1 MSCQPASRVLKS
13 ILMLQLAN
21 NRTRCFRP
29 ALAGLMVLLVLF
41 LGLLASNEGAH
52 NKLHQRGTAHDATC
66 AVCAVAKGL
75 VDAPAS
81 AVQIASVSPSF
92 AWTVPAFESVLLPTA
107 DFSVASSR
115 GPPASFSSL

>member
-1 MSCQPASRVLKS
+1 MS
-13 ILMLQLAN
+13 QLSN

-29 ALAGLMVLLVLF
+29 GLAGLMVSLVLL

-52 NKLHQRGTAHDATC
+52 LKLHKAEGAHHDTC

-81 AVQIASVSPSF
+81 AVPFATVSPSF
-92 AWTVPAFESVLLPTA
+92 SWTVPALESDFVSAA

-115 GPPASFSSL
+115 GPPSVSSL